1 MSGPQEGTYFINPN
15 HVQVNLPRAYDE
27 GGNLPNNGNK
37 SLADAPPTGVTFLLA
52 RIRLAHF
59 SREYTDTLPLDTRKL
74 MRVPYERIISLDK
87 KLGHFFTELP
97 FFFRMDEGSRQK
109 SRSLETVYTK
119 VPMMRYCI
127 LAAAHT
133 IRCRLH
139 QKFLIRLSSNAQY
152 EYSRQ
157 ACLESARAV
166 IQLYEEP
173 KPEDNPLSVLEM
185 ARMAMAVYYTHLALV
200 VQVMDLCFNQTE
212 SDHDERKRE
221 LSVTLEKLEGA
232 RSISPLLSRS
242 LDSLVEVLRKHQVRL
257 SAANLADWTR
267 PTSDHQSHGGNPL
280 PLGDFEMDSLQN
292 GVDMGEGSINEFW
305 EKVNQFDLEFDWAT
319 WDDLFSNLDARP
331 I

>member
-15 HVQVNLPRAYDE
+15 HVQVNLPRDYDE
-27 GGNLPNNGNK
+27 EGNVPNNGGK

-59 SREYTDTLPLDTRKL
+59 SREYTDAIPLDTRKL
-74 MRVPYERIISLDK
+74 IGAPYERIVSLDE

-97 FFFRMDEGSRQK
+97 FFFRQDEESRQQ
-109 SRSLETVYTK
+109 SRHLEAVYKK

-139 QKFLIRLSSNAQY
+139 QKFLIRLSSNPRY
-152 EYSRQ
+152 EYSRR

-173 KPEDNPLSVLEM
+173 KSDDNSLSILEM

-200 VQVMDLCFNQTE
+200 IQVMDLCFNKTK

-221 LSVTLEKLEGA
+221 LFVTLQKLEGA
-232 RSISPLLSRS
+232 RSISPLLNRS
-242 LDSLVEVLRKHQVRL
+242 LDSLVEVLRKHQVQ
-257 SAANLADWTR
+257 ADWTSS
-267 PTSDHQSHGGNPL
+267 TGDYQNHGGNPVTL
-280 PLGDFEMDSLQN
+280 EDGEMDALQN
-292 GVDMGEGSINEFW
+292 STGMGEGSIPITPSINEFW
-305 EKVNQFDLEFDWAT
+305 QNVNQFDMEFDSAT
-319 WDDLFSNLDARP
+319 WDNFFSNLDSRP